1 MSEKMKTKMGEKST
15 KKAEKC
21 IFKPKINLL
30 KLTKCGKCIFRRS
43 FSGLFWGCFGHFT
56 YFEVILGVFLVFF
69 RSFLGVFWSFFPY
82 IFKVYLT
89 LSGDKSVLERFK
101 MHFEKGDL
109 RVFV

>member
-1 MSEKMKTKMGEKST
+1 MYFQTENKP
-15 KKAEKC
+15 
-21 IFKPKINLL
+21 FKVDKVR
-30 KLTKCGKCIFRRS
+30 KVY
-43 FSGLFWGCFGHFT
+43 FSQ
-56 YFEVILGVFLVFF
+56 VFF